1 MPSTEARILGAEAR
15 TLRTEAGTLNT
26 EARKLGTEA
35 RTLRT
40 EARKFT
46 TQTRTPSQGE
56 CAGGGNEY
64 GSPEHCAMTLQ
75 CTVW

>member
-26 EARKLGTEA
+26 EARIHGAEA
-35 RTLRT
+35 STLRT
-40 EARKFT
+40 EAGTLT
-46 TQTRTPSQGE
+46 TEARTPSQGE